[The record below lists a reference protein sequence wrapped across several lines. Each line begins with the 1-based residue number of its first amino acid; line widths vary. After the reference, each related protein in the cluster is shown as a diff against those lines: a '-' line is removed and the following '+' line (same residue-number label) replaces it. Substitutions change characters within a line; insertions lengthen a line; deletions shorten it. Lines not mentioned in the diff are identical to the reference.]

1 MTVFEDVA
9 LPHQEVGN
17 GHGRVG
23 DGSIVGI
30 PSSQQTDSHTHNH
43 TGREGKGEHSNHHSS
58 MTILPQAC
66 TPTHYNGQPILQS
79 AVFACSMPAKNSSRL
94 VYQAQ
99 LGKGVL

>member
-1 MTVFEDVA
+1 VTVFEDVA

-43 TGREGKGEHSNHHSS
+43 TGQEGKGG
-58 MTILPQAC
+58 T
-66 TPTHYNGQPILQS
+66 LQS
-79 AVFACSMPAKNSSRL
+79 SFINDHSTTSLYSYSLQWPTNFTKCYLCMLDAS
-94 VYQAQ
+94 QEQ
-99 LGKGVL
+99 